1 MSRVT
6 KRHSLT
12 HFLLASLLGLLLS
25 ACAGGT
31 GSSQV
36 SPQAAPPA
44 FSDLTQEANWYL
56 AQVAQSGPADRFA
69 WQVLAS
75 RSLIQAGDLQQAQAI
90 LQQLDKEAFTPRLR
104 SQYKLLQASLLQR
117 QADAASA
124 LVALAD
130 LDPRPLDAT
139 TLAYHH
145 RLKAQLLLDNG
156 DKLAAVQSLSALDA
170 LLPAD
175 QQDANRQQI
184 WQLLQGYNAETLRAY
199 AQQAAPDTTSGW
211 FELAALVSELGAQ
224 PDALTQALQAWQQ
237 AYPNHPGLALWQSQA
252 HDKHPVAVQDQG
264 QGSYQPRQ
272 IAVFLP
278 LSGNL
283 ANHGNTL
290 RNGIMVGY
298 KEAGL
303 QADLR
308 FYDSAAQ
315 PMDKLYQQAVSD
327 GAQFIIGPL
336 LKSELTALLA
346 LDPQL
351 PLLALNEPDQVNYH
365 ADRFFFSLSPEGD
378 AREVARRIHAQGQ
391 VSPLLVLPA
400 GTLGQ
405 RTFDAFNQE
414 WQQLTGGDA
423 KVAWMSSREQMQDSL
438 GEALGVGSRSGKAVA
453 GDANGEVKPAD
464 ADAIFML
471 ASPIEATTIRSYVEY
486 VLDPRAPRPAYYLGP
501 KSNVQGRVDLARELN
516 GMALGDMPW
525 MLGQYGSLQEQVAS
539 LLPPDGGELLRFY
552 ALGVDAIK
560 LLPQLAELNR
570 DHSSQLAGLCGGLS
584 LNDKGV
590 VERHLSWGKYD
601 NGALVGEAAA
611 GADPVAAPEAAAQL
625 DAEQQADADEL
636 ELLSQ

>member
-1 MSRVT
+1 MSRVI
-6 KRHSLT
+6 KRHSLPQI
-12 HFLLASLLGLLLS
+12 LLASLLALLLA
-25 ACAGGT
+25 ACASGS

-36 SPQAAPPA
+36 TPQAAPPA
-44 FSDLTQEANWYL
+44 FSDLTQDANWYL
-56 AQVAQSGPADRFA
+56 SQVAQSGPADRFA

-104 SQYKLLQASLLQR
+104 SQYKLLQATLLRR

-130 LDPRPLDAT
+130 LDLRPLDAT

-145 RLKAQLLLDNG
+145 QLKAQLLLDNG

-175 QQDANRQQI
+175 KQDANRQQI

-199 AQQAAPDTTSGW
+199 EEKPAPDTASGW

-224 PDALTQALQAWQQ
+224 PNALTQALQTWQQ
-237 AYPNHPGLALWQSQA
+237 AYPNHPGLVLWQNHA
-252 HDKHPVAVQDQG
+252 HDKQALDIKDQG
-264 QGSYQPRQ
+264 QGSYTPGQ

-303 QADLR
+303 QANLR
-308 FYDSAAQ
+308 FYDSASQ
-315 PMDKLYQQAVSD
+315 PMEQLYQQAVSD

-336 LKSELTALLA
+336 LKSELTSLLA

-351 PLLALNEPDQVNYH
+351 PLLALNEPDQVGYH

-378 AREVARRIHAQGQ
+378 AKEVARRIQAEGHVA
-391 VSPLLVLPA
+391 PLLVLPA

-405 RTFDAFNQE
+405 RTYDAFNQE
-414 WQQLTGGDA
+414 WQGLTGGQA

-438 GEALGVGSRSGKAVA
+438 GEALGVHSRNGKAVA
-453 GDANGEVKPAD
+453 GNASGAVTQAD
-464 ADAIFML
+464 TDAIFML

-486 VLDPRAPRPAYYLGP
+486 VLDPRATRPAYYLGP
-501 KSNVQGRVDLARELN
+501 KSNVQDRVDLARELN
-516 GMALGDMPW
+516 GVELGDMPW
-525 MLGQYGSLQEQVAS
+525 MLGQYGSLREQVAS

-560 LLPQLAELNR
+560 LLPHLADLNQ

-584 LNDKGV
+584 LNDNGV

-601 NGALVGEAAA
+601 NGELVGEATPAA
-611 GADPVAAPEAAAQL
+611 EPALGSDPVAQP
-625 DAEQQADADEL
+625 DAEQQTDADEL

>member
-12 HFLLASLLGLLLS
+12 QFLLASLLGLLLT
-25 ACAGGT
+25 ACAGST
-31 GSSQV
+31 GSTQV
-36 SPQAAPPA
+36 TPQAAPPA
-44 FSDLTQEANWYL
+44 FSDLTQDANWYL

-104 SQYKLLQASLLQR
+104 SQYKLLQATLLQR

-130 LDPRPLDAT
+130 LDLRPLDAT

-145 RLKAQLLLDNG
+145 KLKAQLLLDNG

-184 WQLLQGYNAETLRAY
+184 WQLLQGYNADTLRAY
-199 AQQAAPDTTSGW
+199 EEKPAPDTASGW

-252 HDKHPVAVQDQG
+252 HDKQPLDIKDQG
-264 QGSYQPRQ
+264 QGSYAPSQ

-315 PMDKLYQQAVSD
+315 PMDKLYQQAVAD

-351 PLLALNEPDQVNYH
+351 PVLALNEPDQVDYH

-378 AREVARRIHAQGQ
+378 AKEVARRIQAEGH

-414 WQQLTGGDA
+414 WQQLTGGQA

-438 GEALGVGSRSGKAVA
+438 GEALGVSSRNGKAVA
-453 GDANGEVKPAD
+453 GNAEGDVKQAD
-464 ADAIFML
+464 TDAIFML

-501 KSNVQGRVDLARELN
+501 KSNVQDRVDLARELN
-516 GMALGDMPW
+516 GVELGDMPW
-525 MLGQYGSLQEQVAS
+525 MLGQYGSLREQVAS

-560 LLPQLAELNR
+560 LLPHLADLNR

-601 NGALVGEAAA
+601 NGELVGEA
-611 GADPVAAPEAAAQL
+611 GAPAEPATGSDPAAQP